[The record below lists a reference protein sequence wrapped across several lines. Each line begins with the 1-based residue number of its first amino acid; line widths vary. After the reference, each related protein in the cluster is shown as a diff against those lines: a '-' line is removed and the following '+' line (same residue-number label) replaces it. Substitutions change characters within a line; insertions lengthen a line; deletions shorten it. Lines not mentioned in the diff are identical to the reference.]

1 MQFKQNQHRIST
13 NQFKTNQKWELRRWS
28 WDFTTSFCFS
38 SGIIF
43 EKVIFKQYLSS
54 CPLFFSW
61 FPPRFSIGTFLD
73 SIVCV
78 FFCFFFKY
86 NLVQVCISPL
96 FFFQIII
103 MLIEEL
109 SHDTFKQLC
118 TSLNDGLGTGYIAL
132 MMKGFPDLYS
142 HVDVTEIKRFR
153 NPAEKLLCDLSNG
166 QITVERLLRGVQRIG
181 NRKATKII
189 MEGRVF
195 FYASFKQSTKLFLPF
210 ANN

>member
-73 SIVCV
+73 SIVCG
-78 FFCFFFKY
+78 FFFWFFFFNTISFKFAFPHFFFFFLENNNADWKTFLRY
-86 NLVQVCISPL
+86 DQATVCLLKWWTRHWLQSSNDEVLSWPL
-96 FFFQIII
+96 F
-103 MLIEEL
+103 
-109 SHDTFKQLC
+109 
-118 TSLNDGLGTGYIAL
+118 
-132 MMKGFPDLYS
+132 P
-142 HVDVTEIKRFR
+142 
-153 NPAEKLLCDLSNG
+153 
-166 QITVERLLRGVQRIG
+166 RGCNWDQ
-181 NRKATKII
+181 K
-189 MEGRVF
+189 E
-195 FYASFKQSTKLFLPF
+195 
-210 ANN
+210 

>member
-78 FFCFFFKY
+78 FFCFFVLNTILFKFAFPHFFFSDNNNADWRTFSRY
-86 NLVQVCISPL
+86 VQATVYLLKWWTRHWLHSSNDEGLSWPL
-96 FFFQIII
+96 F
-103 MLIEEL
+103 
-109 SHDTFKQLC
+109 
-118 TSLNDGLGTGYIAL
+118 
-132 MMKGFPDLYS
+132 P
-142 HVDVTEIKRFR
+142 
-153 NPAEKLLCDLSNG
+153 
-166 QITVERLLRGVQRIG
+166 RGC
-181 NRKATKII
+181 NWD
-189 MEGRVF
+189 
-195 FYASFKQSTKLFLPF
+195 
-210 ANN
+210 